1 MLLLPSP
8 LIEGK
13 LTNYTFQTSVYVS
26 QHATNHSTRNYTS
39 PELYVPERWLGD
51 VRYKDDNRASL
62 NPFSFGPRNCLGKN
76 LAYAEMRLILAKVL
90 FNFDLELVDKT
101 NDWMKNQKVFALWEK
116 PSLMVTLRPVQR

>member
-1 MLLLPSP
+1 ML
-8 LIEGK
+8 EGT
-13 LTNYTFQTSVYVS
+13 LADYNLQTAVYVS

-116 PSLMVTLRPVQR
+116 PSLMVSLRPVQR